1 MGQNFIYNLQSG
13 DYPMS
18 RADRARLLRSVE
30 YPVQGWDTPYN
41 NRGFQILE
49 DGPLRTPR
57 TNALRVIP
65 GEGVN
70 TLMGNRTWEP
80 FVEAIDRPGS
90 IKGFGSTLKP
100 PSYNI
105 GSGIGQAPLQGY
117 VSNTPEDIAKAKKV
131 AEALD
136 TLTKDTKPLGDTI
149 KQSIKTGK
157 VNPLWKYTPII
168 SDVYDVP
175 RGIYRMTHGSPIG
188 GALQTGVGLFG
199 LGTLG
204 VGSLAKS
211 GGKALFKLGAKQLPK
226 AAYSLSE
233 ALGEGI
239 LRNQA
244 LQRNGALLRGMGS
257 KLSGMSKYT
266 HNWPVWA
273 GNGVWDFFDYFK
285 PKDNEVKMRE
295 VKEPGSNGWT
305 ANSFSTMWD
314 KPLTDYDLPSLDYLD
329 NEDLSEYDSWL
340 NNRPPSESLDFGET
354 NPPQYTLEDFKG
366 ALRELGYTDD
376 AINDAVKGNYNGMPE
391 MKSNIEA
398 YNKVVPEANR
408 IKIIEPEEEQE
419 PLKPIQVN
427 EDGAFDIG
435 IETEDTP
442 DIDNL
447 EYLEALA
454 DIDNIVDSYDKEYKP
469 YLEGLSSY
477 LNNYDKLWRNYL
489 GLKRYYAGLS
499 NMSGDSSFN
508 RVPEGLDPRDIEAT
522 RLDLYKKLADDRLA
536 LDNKQRELR
545 GNVELAQA
553 LGYPARGAFASK
565 DMLQAF
571 SNAKLADS
579 RIKATEAI
587 AQLKADNDMKIAEMN
602 NKRAMEVAKLNGA
615 NAMQRVK
622 YQQNE
627 ANYRKTLDIRQ
638 KELDRKLEVSKQIG
652 NWREARLLKQYSE
665 VNANKRAAV
674 NALSNYMTYG
684 TTGNGM
690 TISDIVRILGEDIY
704 TLVKGINA
712 RSGNNSEEAI
722 AAEIENNE

>member
-1 MGQNFIYNLQSG
+1 MGQNFIYNLQGG

-18 RADRARLLRSVE
+18 RADRVRLLSDPS
-30 YPVQGWDTPYN
+30 YPVQGWDTPYS
-41 NRGFQILE
+41 NRGFQPQRI
-49 DGPLRTPR
+49 PQ
-57 TNALRVIP
+57 TNTYRVP
-65 GEGVN
+65 
-70 TLMGNRTWEP
+70 
-80 FVEAIDRPGS
+80 D
-90 IKGFGSTLKP
+90 LKA
-100 PSYNI
+100 PSY
-105 GSGIGQAPLQGY
+105 SIGQGPLQGY
-117 VSNTPEDIAKAKKV
+117 VNNTPDDIAKAKKV

-149 KQSIKTGK
+149 KQAIKTGK
-157 VNPLWKYTPII
+157 VNPLWKYSPIV

-175 RGIYRMTHGSPIG
+175 RGIYRMTHGSPVG
-188 GALQTGVGLFG
+188 GALQTGIGLFG

-233 ALGEGI
+233 ALSKGT
-239 LRNQA
+239 LRDQA
-244 LQRNGALLRGMGS
+244 LQRNGALLRGIGGR
-257 KLSGMSKYT
+257 LSGMSKYT

-273 GNGVWDFFDYFK
+273 GNGIWDLIDYFK
-285 PKDNEVKMRE
+285 PNGDAEVQINEVE
-295 VKEPGSNGWT
+295 EPGSNGWD
-305 ANSFSTMWD
+305 ANSFSTIWD
-314 KPLTDYDLPSLDYLD
+314 KPLTDYDLPSLDYLGD
-329 NEDLSEYDSWL
+329 GDLSEYDSWL
-340 NNRPPSESLDFGET
+340 DNRPPSEGLDFGDS

-366 ALRELGYTDD
+366 ALSGLGYTDD

-408 IKIIEPEEEQE
+408 IKIIEPEEQQE
-419 PLKPIQVN
+419 PLRPIQVN
-427 EDGAFDIG
+427 EDGTFDIG
-435 IETEDTP
+435 IEAEDTP

-469 YLEGLSSY
+469 YIEGLSNY

-522 RLDLYKKLADDRLA
+522 RLDLYKKLADDKLA
-536 LDNKQRELR
+536 LDNKERELR

-579 RIKATEAI
+579 KMKATEAI
-587 AQLKADNDMKIAEMN
+587 IKLKAENDMKIADMKAKN
-602 NKRAMEVAKLNGA
+602 AMELAKLN
-615 NAMQRVK
+615 NLSSLQRVQ

-627 ANYRKTLDIRQ
+627 ANYRKALDIRQ
-638 KELDRKLEVSKQIG
+638 KELDRKLQASRQIG
-652 NWREARLLKQYSE
+652 NWSEARLLKQYSE
-665 VNANKRAAV
+665 ANANKRAAV

-690 TISDIVRILGEDIY
+690 TIGDIVGILGKDIS
-704 TLVKGINA
+704 TLVKGINTKN
-712 RSGNNSEEAI
+712 GDNTEAI
-722 AAEIENNE
+722 ISELNNNE

>member
-1 MGQNFIYNLQSG
+1 MGQNFIYNLQPN

-41 NRGFQILE
+41 NSRFQILE

-65 GEGVN
+65 GEGVK

-80 FVEAIDRPGS
+80 FVEAMDRHGS

-105 GSGIGQAPLQGY
+105 GSGIGQSPLQGY
-117 VSNTPEDIAKAKKV
+117 INNAPDDIAKAKKV

-149 KQSIKTGK
+149 KQAIKTGK
-157 VNPLWKYTPII
+157 VNPVWKYSPII

-188 GALQTGVGLFG
+188 GALQTGIGLFG

-204 VGSLAKS
+204 AGSLAKS

-233 ALGEGI
+233 ALGKGI

-244 LQRNGALLRGMGS
+244 LQRNGALLRGIGS

-266 HNWPVWA
+266 HNWPVQ
-273 GNGVWDFFDYFK
+273 GVKSIWDFFDYFK
-285 PKDNEVKMRE
+285 PKDEGVKISEVE
-295 VKEPGSNGWT
+295 EPSSNGWT
-305 ANSFSTMWD
+305 DNSFSTMWD

-329 NEDLSEYDSWL
+329 GGDLSEYDSWL
-340 NNRPPSESLDFGET
+340 NNRPPSEGLDFGEEIS
-354 NPPQYTLEDFKG
+354 PQYTLDDFKG
-366 ALRELGYTDD
+366 ALSGLGYTDD

-419 PLKPIQVN
+419 PLQPIKVN
-427 EDGAFDIG
+427 EDGSFDLG
-435 IETEDTP
+435 INVEDTP
-442 DIDNL
+442 DVDNL

-454 DIDNIVDSYDKEYKP
+454 DIDNIVDDYDKEYKP

-489 GLKRYYAGLS
+489 GLKRYYAGLA

-508 RVPEGLDPRDIEAT
+508 KVPEGLDPRDIEAT
-522 RLDLYKKLADDRLA
+522 RLDLYKKLADDKLA

-579 RIKATEAI
+579 KVKATEAI
-587 AQLKADNDMKIAEMN
+587 MKLKAENDMKIADMKAKNAIEL
-602 NKRAMEVAKLNGA
+602 AKLN
-615 NAMQRVK
+615 NLSSLQRVQ

-627 ANYRKTLDIRQ
+627 ANYRKALDIRQ
-638 KELDRKLEVSKQIG
+638 KELDRKLKASTQLG

-665 VNANKRAAV
+665 ANSNKRAAV

-684 TTGNGM
+684 DTGNGM
-690 TISDIVRILGEDIY
+690 TIGDIVSILGKDIS
-704 TLVKGINA
+704 TLVKGINT
-712 RSGNNSEEAI
+712 RGGNNTEAI
-722 AAEIENNE
+722 ISELNNNE